1 LAGNFEASI
10 AQDFGAMGAAAADV
24 VAGAMSGAEQ
34 RARVIY
40 VPTKMVTANN
50 AGQ

>member
-1 LAGNFEASI
+1 
-10 AQDFGAMGAAAADV
+10 MGAAAADV
-24 VAGAMSGAEQ
+24 AARAIAGSEQ